1 MRDAK
6 IGLTSI
12 APSHG
17 VWSVLAI
24 VNLGREKGSTSYLCI
39 VLGVSDCVSAFRQD
53 LNSIDSVMPDQLVAL
68 RDGNDARQPQ
78 QAGEK
83 SRP

>member
-39 VLGVSDCVSAFRQD
+39 VLGVSDCVSAVSPGPEQYRF
-53 LNSIDSVMPDQLVAL
+53 
-68 RDGNDARQPQ
+68 GDARPV
-78 QAGEK
+78 G
-83 SRP
+83 RVT